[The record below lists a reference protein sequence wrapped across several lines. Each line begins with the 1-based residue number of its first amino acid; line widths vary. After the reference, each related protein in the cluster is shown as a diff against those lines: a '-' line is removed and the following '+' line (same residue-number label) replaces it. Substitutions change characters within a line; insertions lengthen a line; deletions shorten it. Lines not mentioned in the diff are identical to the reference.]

1 MVSRNGDELLWMN
14 ESKKKEFRMKV
25 KLTANE
31 WSEACFCVY
40 FNGRFDSSCV

>member
-1 MVSRNGDELLWMN
+1 MVSRNGDELLWIN

-40 FNGRFDSSCV
+40 LNSCLGFSSV